1 MKKCFVLLILLLFV
15 LVFTGEKQVQAET
28 KNEKAIDYTE
38 IIDGLE
44 LDEISSVFQDETYY
58 NSISG
63 ETFSEKIKNLI
74 YGSEEVDFFKFITSL
89 FVDEIK
95 NIIPLLGVLL
105 VVSILG
111 GMKDLVKSEKGK
123 MSDMSYF
130 AVYLIN
136 VSLLAI
142 VFAQV
147 TIEVNKCIK
156 KISAQSEAIF
166 PIILS
171 LMSFSKQSAGV
182 AVFSPALP
190 IIAVITDK
198 IIVGIMF
205 PLITGMTVST
215 MLSNLSDNVKLG
227 KFNELL
233 STSFK
238 WIMGI
243 VLGVFTLFMTIKGL
257 CADKTDGVSRFALKY
272 LTGSVPIVGGFL
284 KDSANVFVL
293 SSLVVKN
300 TLGKFFLFSVFF
312 EIIKPLITLIAL
324 NFLLKLIA
332 SVSEPFSDGK
342 IVNLQSGI
350 AKSFSYYIGVV
361 LMVFFIYFVMITLCI
376 ISGGVT

>member
-28 KNEKAIDYTE
+28 KDEKVIDYTE

-44 LDEISSVFQDETYY
+44 LDELSSFFQDETYY

-74 YGSEEVDFFKFITSL
+74 YGTEDVDFFKFITSL
-89 FVDEIK
+89 FVDELK
-95 NIIPLLGVLL
+95 QIIPLLGVLL

-111 GMKDLVKSEKGK
+111 GMKDLVKSENGK

-147 TIEVNKCIK
+147 TLKVNNCIK

-243 VLGVFTLFMTIKGL
+243 VLGIFTLFMTIKGL

-300 TLGKFFLFSVFF
+300 TLGKFFCFPFF
-312 EIIKPLITLIAL
+312 
-324 NFLLKLIA
+324 LK
-332 SVSEPFSDGK
+332 
-342 IVNLQSGI
+342 
-350 AKSFSYYIGVV
+350 
-361 LMVFFIYFVMITLCI
+361 
-376 ISGGVT
+376 

>member
-1 MKKCFVLLILLLFV
+1 MKKGYVLVLLLVFVLI
-15 LVFTGEKQVQAET
+15 FTEGQQVHAET
-28 KNEKAIDYTE
+28 TDEKIIDYTE

-58 NSISG
+58 NSIKG
-63 ETFSEKIKNLI
+63 ETFSEKIRNLI
-74 YGSEEVDFFKFITSL
+74 YGEEDIDFLDFISSL
-89 FVDEIK
+89 FIDEIK
-95 NIIPLLGVLL
+95 QIVPLLGMLL
-105 VVSILG
+105 AVSVLG
-111 GMKDLVKSEKGK
+111 GMKDLIKTENGK
-123 MSDMSYF
+123 MSDMGYF
-130 AVYLIN
+130 AVYLVNI
-136 VSLLAI
+136 SLLAI
-142 VFAQV
+142 IFTQV
-147 TIEVNKCIK
+147 TLEVNNSIR
-156 KISAQSEAIF
+156 KISVQSEAVF

-171 LMSFSKQSAGV
+171 LMSFSNQSAEV

-198 IIVGIMF
+198 VIIGIMF
-205 PLITGMTVST
+205 PLITGITVST
-215 MLSNLSDNVKLG
+215 MLSNLSDSLKLG

-233 STSFK
+233 SSSFK

-243 VLGVFTLFMTIKGL
+243 VLGVFTLFLTIKGL

-272 LTGSVPIVGGFL
+272 LTSSVPIVGGFL
-284 KDSANVFVL
+284 KDSTNIFVL

-300 TLGKFFLFSVFF
+300 TLGKFFLFSIFY
-312 EIIKPLITLIAL
+312 EIIKPLITLIVL
-324 NFLLKLIA
+324 NLLLKLIA

-376 ISGGVT
+376 VSGGVT